1 MNKALHVLVYLFL
14 ILSAAALWFEI
25 ELNKKRT
32 LLTDRNEMQ
41 EDYIV
46 KIASTVEKVEP
57 NKDATAEVK
66 KDISP
71 IEAKI
76 VDIPETENVL
86 EDYNAYLE
94 QANLETFSWDNQP
107 TRSQLRNVYVLDH
120 EGNVVMD
127 GVKPLKKGP
136 GTEQELLEQLLDGA
150 SKMQSKLNTTR
161 AEREALRSE
170 REKTTVVLPQRTEP
184 EDPYYEDVPED
195 AYGEAERY
203 EDDQVEEL
211 NKIKPLA
218 RQDKVTIVEKN
229 EKIAKLE
236 EIKADLENQIVKIK
250 AQIDELNAEITSL
263 KDEVVTAQDE
273 TAAAKEELDKSQKL
287 VEQLKKLIQEMI
299 QERQRTNGDP
309 NNINSIPTG
318 DKGTIVEAD
327 NENMF
332 VIVEFDAKT
341 MKELKGDNLDH
352 PIPNLELGV
361 KRPGF
366 HGEAGEFIGRIR
378 LRQEVREKN
387 YVICDILGAWKQ
399 GDIQP
404 GDIIFAD

>member
-32 LLTDRNEMQ
+32 LLTDRNRLQ
-41 EDYIV
+41 EEYVI

-57 NKDATAEVK
+57 NKDATAETK
-66 KDISP
+66 KDVSP

-86 EDYNAYLE
+86 EDYNFYLE
-94 QANLETFSWDNQP
+94 QSNLETFSWDNP
-107 TRSQLRNVYVLDH
+107 ETKKQLRNVYVLDF
-120 EGNVVMD
+120 EGNIVMD
-127 GVKPLKKGP
+127 GNVPETKGP
-136 GTEQELLEQLLDGA
+136 GTERELLEMLLDGA

-161 AEREALRSE
+161 AELVKLHKIIDE
-170 REKTTVVLPQRTEP
+170 
-184 EDPYYEDVPED
+184 
-195 AYGEAERY
+195 
-203 EDDQVEEL
+203 QVEEL

-218 RQDKVTIVEKN
+218 RADKVTIVEKN

>member
-32 LLTDRNEMQ
+32 LLTDRNRLQ
-41 EDYIV
+41 EEYVI

-57 NKDATAEVK
+57 NKDATTETK
-66 KDISP
+66 KDVSP

-86 EDYNAYLE
+86 EDYNFYLE
-94 QANLETFSWDNQP
+94 QSNLETYSWDNP
-107 TRSQLRNVYVLDH
+107 ETKKQLRNVYVLDF
-120 EGNVVMD
+120 EGNIVMD
-127 GVKPLKKGP
+127 GNVPETKGP
-136 GTEQELLEQLLDGA
+136 GTERELLELLLDGA

-161 AEREALRSE
+161 AELVKLHKIIDE
-170 REKTTVVLPQRTEP
+170 
-184 EDPYYEDVPED
+184 
-195 AYGEAERY
+195 
-203 EDDQVEEL
+203 QVEEL

-218 RQDKVTIVEKN
+218 RADKVTIVEKN

-387 YVICDILGAWKQ
+387 YIICDILGAWKQ

>member
-32 LLTDRNEMQ
+32 LLTDRNRLQ
-41 EDYIV
+41 EEYVI

-57 NKDATAEVK
+57 NKDATTETK
-66 KDISP
+66 KDVSP

-94 QANLETFSWDNQP
+94 QANLETFSWDNQS

-120 EGNVVMD
+120 EGNIVMD

-136 GTEQELLEQLLDGA
+136 GTEQELLELLLDGA
-150 SKMQSKLNTTR
+150 SKMRTKLDTTR
-161 AEREALRSE
+161 AELVKLHKIIDE
-170 REKTTVVLPQRTEP
+170 
-184 EDPYYEDVPED
+184 
-195 AYGEAERY
+195 
-203 EDDQVEEL
+203 QVEEL

-287 VEQLKKLIQEMI
+287 VEQLKKLIQQMI
-299 QERQRTNGDP
+299 NERQRNTGDP
-309 NNINSIPTG
+309 NSITSLPAG
-318 DKGTIVEAD
+318 DKGKVVEAD

-332 VIVEFDAKT
+332 AIVEFDAKT

-352 PIPNLELGV
+352 PIPNIELGV

-387 YVICDILGAWKQ
+387 YIICDILGPWKQ
-399 GDIQP
+399 DDIKP
-404 GDIIFAD
+404 DDVIFAD

>member
-32 LLTDRNEMQ
+32 LLTDRNRLQ
-41 EDYIV
+41 EEYVI

-57 NKDATAEVK
+57 NKDATTETK
-66 KDISP
+66 KDVSP

-86 EDYNAYLE
+86 EDYNFYLE
-94 QANLETFSWDNQP
+94 QSNLETFSWDNP
-107 TRSQLRNVYVLDH
+107 ETKKQLRNVYVLDF
-120 EGNVVMD
+120 EGNIVMD
-127 GVKPLKKGP
+127 GNVPETKGP
-136 GTEQELLEQLLDGA
+136 GTERELLEMLLDGA

-161 AEREALRSE
+161 AELVKLHKILDE
-170 REKTTVVLPQRTEP
+170 
-184 EDPYYEDVPED
+184 
-195 AYGEAERY
+195 
-203 EDDQVEEL
+203 QVEEL
-211 NKIKPLA
+211 NKLKPLA
-218 RQDKVTIVEKN
+218 RADKVTIVEKN

>member
-32 LLTDRNEMQ
+32 LLTDRNRLQ
-41 EDYIV
+41 EEYVI

-57 NKDATAEVK
+57 NKDATTETK

-86 EDYNAYLE
+86 EDYNFYLE
-94 QANLETFSWDNQP
+94 QSNLETFSWDNQE
-107 TRSQLRNVYVLDH
+107 TKKQLRNVYVLDF
-120 EGNVVMD
+120 EGNIVMD
-127 GVKPLKKGP
+127 GNVPETKGP
-136 GTEQELLEQLLDGA
+136 GTERELLELLLDGA

-161 AEREALRSE
+161 AELVKLHKIIDE
-170 REKTTVVLPQRTEP
+170 
-184 EDPYYEDVPED
+184 
-195 AYGEAERY
+195 
-203 EDDQVEEL
+203 QVEEL

-218 RQDKVTIVEKN
+218 RADKVTIVEKN

>member
-1 MNKALHVLVYLFL
+1 MNKALHVLVYLFV

-25 ELNKKRT
+25 ELNKKRS
-32 LLTDRNEMQ
+32 LLTDRNRLQ
-41 EDYIV
+41 EEYVI
-46 KIASTVEKVEP
+46 KIASTVEKAEP
-57 NKDATAEVK
+57 NKDATTETK
-66 KDISP
+66 KDVSP

-86 EDYNAYLE
+86 EDYNFYLE
-94 QANLETFSWDNQP
+94 QSNLETYSWDNP
-107 TRSQLRNVYVLDH
+107 ETKKQLRNVYVLDF
-120 EGNVVMD
+120 EGNIVMD
-127 GVKPLKKGP
+127 GNVPETKGP
-136 GTEQELLEQLLDGA
+136 GTERELLEQLLDGS
-150 SKMQSKLNTTR
+150 SKMRAKLDTTR
-161 AEREALRSE
+161 AELVKLHKILDE
-170 REKTTVVLPQRTEP
+170 
-184 EDPYYEDVPED
+184 
-195 AYGEAERY
+195 
-203 EDDQVEEL
+203 QVEEL
-211 NKIKPLA
+211 NKIKPIA

-236 EIKADLENQIVKIK
+236 ETKADLENQIVKIK
-250 AQIDELNAEITSL
+250 TQIDELNAEITSL

-273 TAAAKEELDKSQKL
+273 TAAAKEELQKSQKL
-287 VEQLKKLIQEMI
+287 VEQLKKLIQEI
-299 QERQRTNGDP
+299 LAKSTPGGGDR
-309 NNINSIPTG
+309 NITSIPSG
-318 DKGTIVEAD
+318 DKGNVVEAD

-332 VIVEFDAKT
+332 AIVEFDPKT

-387 YVICDILGAWKQ
+387 YIICDILGAWKQ

>member
-32 LLTDRNEMQ
+32 LLTDRNRLQ
-41 EDYIV
+41 EEYVI
-46 KIASTVEKVEP
+46 KIASTVEKIEP
-57 NKDATAEVK
+57 NKDATTETK
-66 KDISP
+66 KDVSP

-86 EDYNAYLE
+86 EDYNFYLE
-94 QANLETFSWDNQP
+94 QSNLETFSWDNQE
-107 TRSQLRNVYVLDH
+107 TKKQLRNVYVLDF
-120 EGNVVMD
+120 EGNIVMD
-127 GVKPLKKGP
+127 GNVPETKGP
-136 GTEQELLEQLLDGA
+136 GTERELLELLLDGA

-161 AEREALRSE
+161 AELVKLHKILDE
-170 REKTTVVLPQRTEP
+170 
-184 EDPYYEDVPED
+184 
-195 AYGEAERY
+195 
-203 EDDQVEEL
+203 QVEEL

-218 RQDKVTIVEKN
+218 RADKVTIVEKN

-273 TAAAKEELDKSQKL
+273 TAAAKEELQKSQKL

-299 QERQRTNGDP
+299 AERNRNTGGADKL
-309 NNINSIPTG
+309 NSIPTG

-404 GDIIFAD
+404 GDVIFAD

>member
-32 LLTDRNEMQ
+32 LLTDRNRLQ
-41 EDYIV
+41 EEYVI

-57 NKDATAEVK
+57 NKDATAETK
-66 KDISP
+66 KDVSP

-86 EDYNAYLE
+86 EDYNFYLE
-94 QANLETFSWDNQP
+94 QSNLETFSWDNP
-107 TRSQLRNVYVLDH
+107 ETKKQLRNVYVLDF
-120 EGNVVMD
+120 EGNIVMD
-127 GVKPLKKGP
+127 GNVPETKGP
-136 GTEQELLEQLLDGA
+136 GTERELLELLLDGA

-161 AEREALRSE
+161 AELVKLHKIIDE
-170 REKTTVVLPQRTEP
+170 
-184 EDPYYEDVPED
+184 
-195 AYGEAERY
+195 
-203 EDDQVEEL
+203 QVEEL

-218 RQDKVTIVEKN
+218 RADKVTIVEKN

-273 TAAAKEELDKSQKL
+273 TAAAKEELQKSQKL

-299 QERQRTNGDP
+299 AERNRNTGGADKL
-309 NNINSIPTG
+309 NSIPTG

>member
-1 MNKALHVLVYLFL
+1 MNKALHVLVYLFV

-25 ELNKKRT
+25 ELNKKRS
-32 LLTDRNEMQ
+32 LLTDRNRLQ
-41 EDYIV
+41 EEYVI
-46 KIASTVEKVEP
+46 KIARTVEKVEP
-57 NKDATAEVK
+57 NKDATTETK
-66 KDISP
+66 KDVSP

-86 EDYNAYLE
+86 EDYNFYLE
-94 QANLETFSWDNQP
+94 QSNLETYSWDNP
-107 TRSQLRNVYVLDH
+107 ETKKQLRNVYVLDF
-120 EGNVVMD
+120 EGNIVMD
-127 GVKPLKKGP
+127 GNVPETTGP
-136 GTEQELLEQLLDGA
+136 GTERELLEQLLDGS
-150 SKMQSKLNTTR
+150 SKMRAKLDTTR
-161 AEREALRSE
+161 AELVKLHKILDE
-170 REKTTVVLPQRTEP
+170 
-184 EDPYYEDVPED
+184 
-195 AYGEAERY
+195 
-203 EDDQVEEL
+203 QVEEL
-211 NKIKPLA
+211 NKIKPMA

-236 EIKADLENQIVKIK
+236 ETKADLENQIVKIK
-250 AQIDELNAEITSL
+250 TQIDELNAEITSL

-273 TAAAKEELDKSQKL
+273 TAAAKEELQKSQKL
-287 VEQLKKLIQEMI
+287 VEQLKKLIQEI
-299 QERQRTNGDP
+299 LAKNTPGGGDR
-309 NNINSIPTG
+309 NITSIPSG
-318 DKGTIVEAD
+318 DKGNVVEAD

-332 VIVEFDAKT
+332 AIVEFDPKT

-387 YVICDILGAWKQ
+387 YIICDILGAWKQ

>member
-32 LLTDRNEMQ
+32 LLTDRNRLQ
-41 EDYIV
+41 EEYVI

-57 NKDATAEVK
+57 NKDATTETK

-86 EDYNAYLE
+86 EDYNFYLE
-94 QANLETFSWDNQP
+94 QSNLETYSWDNP
-107 TRSQLRNVYVLDH
+107 ETKKQLRNVYVLDF
-120 EGNVVMD
+120 EGNIVMD
-127 GVKPLKKGP
+127 GNVPETKGP
-136 GTEQELLEQLLDGA
+136 GTERELLELLLDGA

-161 AEREALRSE
+161 AELVKLHKIIDE
-170 REKTTVVLPQRTEP
+170 
-184 EDPYYEDVPED
+184 
-195 AYGEAERY
+195 
-203 EDDQVEEL
+203 QVEEL

-263 KDEVVTAQDE
+263 KDEDVTAQDE
-273 TAAAKEELDKSQKL
+273 TAAAKEELQKSQKL

-299 QERQRTNGDP
+299 NERKRNNGDP
-309 NNINSIPTG
+309 NNITSLPAG
-318 DKGTIVEAD
+318 DKGKVIEAD

-332 VIVEFDAKT
+332 AVVEFDAKT

-352 PIPNLELGV
+352 PIPNIELGV

-366 HGEAGEFIGRIR
+366 HGEAGEFVGRLR

-387 YVICDILGAWKQ
+387 YIICDILGPWKQ
-399 GDIQP
+399 DDIKP
-404 GDIIFAD
+404 DDIIFAD

>member
-32 LLTDRNEMQ
+32 LLTDRNRLQ
-41 EDYIV
+41 EEYVI

-57 NKDATAEVK
+57 NKDVTAETK

-71 IEAKI
+71 IEAKV

-94 QANLETFSWDNQP
+94 QANLETFSWDNQE
-107 TRSQLRNVYVLDH
+107 TKKQLRNVYVLDF
-120 EGNVVMD
+120 EGNIVMD
-127 GVKPLKKGP
+127 GNVPETKGP
-136 GTEQELLEQLLDGA
+136 GTERELLEQLLDGA
-150 SKMQSKLNTTR
+150 SKMRTKLDTTR
-161 AEREALRSE
+161 AELVKLHKIVDE
-170 REKTTVVLPQRTEP
+170 
-184 EDPYYEDVPED
+184 
-195 AYGEAERY
+195 
-203 EDDQVEEL
+203 QVEEL
-211 NKIKPLA
+211 NKLKPIA
-218 RQDKVTIVEKN
+218 RQDKLTIVEKN
-229 EKIAKLE
+229 EKITKLE
-236 EIKADLENQIVKIK
+236 EVKADLENQIVKIK

-273 TAAAKEELDKSQKL
+273 TAAAKDELEKSQKL
-287 VEQLKKLIQEMI
+287 VDQLKKLIQQMI
-299 QERQRTNGDP
+299 NERQRNTGDP
-309 NNINSIPTG
+309 NSITSLPAG
-318 DKGTIVEAD
+318 DKGKIVEAD

-332 VIVEFDAKT
+332 AIVEFDAKT

-352 PIPNLELGV
+352 PIPNIELGV

-387 YVICDILGAWKQ
+387 YIICDILGQWKQ
-399 GDIQP
+399 DDIKP
-404 GDIIFAD
+404 DDVIFAD

>member
-32 LLTDRNEMQ
+32 LLTDRNRLQ
-41 EDYIV
+41 EEYVI

-57 NKDATAEVK
+57 NKDATTETK
-66 KDISP
+66 KDVSP

-86 EDYNAYLE
+86 EDYNFYLE
-94 QANLETFSWDNQP
+94 QSNLETFSWDNQE
-107 TRSQLRNVYVLDH
+107 TKKQLRNVYVLDF
-120 EGNVVMD
+120 EGNIVMD
-127 GVKPLKKGP
+127 GNVPETKGP
-136 GTEQELLEQLLDGA
+136 GTERELLEILLDGA

-161 AEREALRSE
+161 AELV
-170 REKTTVVLPQRTEP
+170 KLHKII
-184 EDPYYEDVPED
+184 
-195 AYGEAERY
+195 
-203 EDDQVEEL
+203 DDQVEEL

-273 TAAAKEELDKSQKL
+273 TAAAKEELEKSQKL
-287 VEQLKKLIQEMI
+287 VEQLKKLIQEMMD
-299 QERQRTNGDP
+299 ERRRITGGTDKLTSLP
-309 NNINSIPTG
+309 AG
-318 DKGTIVEAD
+318 DKGKIVEAD

-332 VIVEFDAKT
+332 VIIEFDAKT

-352 PIPNLELGV
+352 PIPNIELGV

-399 GDIQP
+399 DDIQP

>member
-1 MNKALHVLVYLFL
+1 MNKALHVLVYLFV

-25 ELNKKRT
+25 ELNKKRS
-32 LLTDRNEMQ
+32 LLTDRNRLQ
-41 EDYIV
+41 EEYVI
-46 KIASTVEKVEP
+46 KIASTVEEAEP
-57 NKDATAEVK
+57 NKDATTETK
-66 KDISP
+66 KDVSP

-86 EDYNAYLE
+86 EDYNFYLE
-94 QANLETFSWDNQP
+94 QSNLETYSWDNP
-107 TRSQLRNVYVLDH
+107 ETKKQLRNVYVLDF
-120 EGNVVMD
+120 EGNIVMD
-127 GVKPLKKGP
+127 GNVPETKGP
-136 GTEQELLEQLLDGA
+136 GTERELLEQLLDGS
-150 SKMQSKLNTTR
+150 SKMRAKLDTTR
-161 AEREALRSE
+161 AELVKLHKILDE
-170 REKTTVVLPQRTEP
+170 
-184 EDPYYEDVPED
+184 
-195 AYGEAERY
+195 
-203 EDDQVEEL
+203 QVEEL
-211 NKIKPLA
+211 NKIKPMA

-236 EIKADLENQIVKIK
+236 ETKADLENQIVKIK
-250 AQIDELNAEITSL
+250 TQIDELNAEITSL

-273 TAAAKEELDKSQKL
+273 TAAAKEELQKSQKL
-287 VEQLKKLIQEMI
+287 VEQLKKLIQEI
-299 QERQRTNGDP
+299 LAKNTPGGGDR
-309 NNINSIPTG
+309 NITSIPSG
-318 DKGTIVEAD
+318 DKGNVVEAD

-332 VIVEFDAKT
+332 AIVEFDPKT

-387 YVICDILGAWKQ
+387 YIICDILGAWKQ

>member
-32 LLTDRNEMQ
+32 LLTDRNRLQ
-41 EDYIV
+41 EEYVI

-57 NKDATAEVK
+57 NKDATTETK
-66 KDISP
+66 KDVSP

-86 EDYNAYLE
+86 EDYNFYLE
-94 QANLETFSWDNQP
+94 QSNLETFSWDNP
-107 TRSQLRNVYVLDH
+107 ETKKQLRNVYVLDF
-120 EGNVVMD
+120 EGNIVMD
-127 GVKPLKKGP
+127 GNVPETKGP
-136 GTEQELLEQLLDGA
+136 GTERELLELLLDGA

-161 AEREALRSE
+161 AELVKLHKIIDE
-170 REKTTVVLPQRTEP
+170 
-184 EDPYYEDVPED
+184 
-195 AYGEAERY
+195 
-203 EDDQVEEL
+203 QVEEL

-273 TAAAKEELDKSQKL
+273 TAAAKEELQKSQKL

-299 QERQRTNGDP
+299 NERNRTNGDP
-309 NNINSIPTG
+309 NNITSLPAG
-318 DKGTIVEAD
+318 DKGKVIEAD

-332 VIVEFDAKT
+332 AVVEFDAKT

-352 PIPNLELGV
+352 PIPNIELGV

-366 HGEAGEFIGRIR
+366 HGEAGEFVGRLR

-387 YVICDILGAWKQ
+387 YIICDILGPWKQ
-399 GDIQP
+399 DDIKP
-404 GDIIFAD
+404 DDIIFAD

>member
-32 LLTDRNEMQ
+32 LLTDRNRLQ
-41 EDYIV
+41 EEYVI

-57 NKDATAEVK
+57 NKDATTETK
-66 KDISP
+66 KDVSP

-86 EDYNAYLE
+86 EDYNFYLE
-94 QANLETFSWDNQP
+94 QSNLETFSWDNQE
-107 TRSQLRNVYVLDH
+107 TKKQLRNVYVLDF
-120 EGNVVMD
+120 EGNIVMD
-127 GVKPLKKGP
+127 GNVPETKGP
-136 GTEQELLEQLLDGA
+136 GTERELLEMLLDGA

-161 AEREALRSE
+161 AELVKLHKILDE
-170 REKTTVVLPQRTEP
+170 
-184 EDPYYEDVPED
+184 
-195 AYGEAERY
+195 
-203 EDDQVEEL
+203 QVEEL
-211 NKIKPLA
+211 NKLKPLA
-218 RQDKVTIVEKN
+218 RADKVTIVEKN

-273 TAAAKEELDKSQKL
+273 TAAAKEELQKSQKL

-299 QERQRTNGDP
+299 AERNRNTGGADKL
-309 NNINSIPTG
+309 NSIPTG

-399 GDIQP
+399 GDIQA

>member
-1 MNKALHVLVYLFL
+1 MNKALHVLVYLFV

-25 ELNKKRT
+25 ELNKKRS
-32 LLTDRNEMQ
+32 LLTDRNRLQ
-41 EDYIV
+41 EEYVI

-57 NKDATAEVK
+57 NKDATTETK
-66 KDISP
+66 KDVSP

-86 EDYNAYLE
+86 EDYNFYLE
-94 QANLETFSWDNQP
+94 QSNLETYSWDNP
-107 TRSQLRNVYVLDH
+107 ETKKQLRNVYVLDF
-120 EGNVVMD
+120 EGNIVMD
-127 GVKPLKKGP
+127 GNVPETKGP
-136 GTEQELLEQLLDGA
+136 GTERELLELLLDGA
-150 SKMQSKLNTTR
+150 SKMRTKLDTTR
-161 AEREALRSE
+161 AELVKLHKILDE
-170 REKTTVVLPQRTEP
+170 
-184 EDPYYEDVPED
+184 
-195 AYGEAERY
+195 
-203 EDDQVEEL
+203 QVEEL
-211 NKIKPLA
+211 NKIKPMA

-250 AQIDELNAEITSL
+250 TQIDELNAEITSL

-273 TAAAKEELDKSQKL
+273 TAAAKEELQKSQKL
-287 VEQLKKLIQEMI
+287 VEQLKKLIQEI
-299 QERQRTNGDP
+299 LARNTPSGGDR
-309 NNINSIPTG
+309 NITSIPSG
-318 DKGTIVEAD
+318 DKGKIVEAD

-332 VIVEFDAKT
+332 AIVEFDPKT

-352 PIPNLELGV
+352 PIPNIELGV

-366 HGEAGEFIGRIR
+366 HGEAGEFVGRLR

-387 YVICDILGAWKQ
+387 YIICDILGAWKQ

>member
-1 MNKALHVLVYLFL
+1 MNKALHVLVYLFV

-32 LLTDRNEMQ
+32 LLTDRNRLQ
-41 EDYIV
+41 EEYII

-57 NKDATAEVK
+57 NKDVTAETK
-66 KDISP
+66 KDVSP

-86 EDYNAYLE
+86 EEYNAYLE
-94 QANLETFSWDNQP
+94 QANLETYSWDNQE
-107 TRSQLRNVYVLDH
+107 TKKQLRNVYVLDF
-120 EGNVVMD
+120 EGNIVMD
-127 GVKPLKKGP
+127 GNVPETKGP
-136 GTEQELLEQLLDGA
+136 GTERELLDILLDGA
-150 SKMQSKLNTTR
+150 SKMRTKLDTTR
-161 AEREALRSE
+161 AELVKLHKIIDE
-170 REKTTVVLPQRTEP
+170 
-184 EDPYYEDVPED
+184 
-195 AYGEAERY
+195 
-203 EDDQVEEL
+203 QVTEL

-309 NNINSIPTG
+309 NNINSIPAG
-318 DKGTIVEAD
+318 EKGKVIEAD
-327 NENMF
+327 NKNMF
-332 VIVEFDAKT
+332 ALVEFDAKT

-387 YVICDILGAWKQ
+387 YIICDILGAWKQ

>member
-57 NKDATAEVK
+57 NKDMTAETK

-94 QANLETFSWDNQP
+94 QANLETFSWDNQT

-120 EGNVVMD
+120 EGKVVMD
-127 GVKPLKKGP
+127 GVKPLMKGP
-136 GTEQELLEQLLDGA
+136 GTEHELLEQLLDGA
-150 SKMQSKLNTTR
+150 SKMRTKLDTTR
-161 AEREALRSE
+161 AELVKLHKIIDE
-170 REKTTVVLPQRTEP
+170 
-184 EDPYYEDVPED
+184 
-195 AYGEAERY
+195 
-203 EDDQVEEL
+203 QVEEL
-211 NKIKPLA
+211 NKLKPVA
-218 RQDKVTIVEKN
+218 RQDKLTIVEKN
-229 EKIAKLE
+229 EKITKLE

-273 TAAAKEELDKSQKL
+273 TAAAKDELEKSQKL
-287 VEQLKKLIQEMI
+287 VEQLKKLIQQMI
-299 QERQRTNGDP
+299 ADRQRTNGDP
-309 NNINSIPTG
+309 NNITSLPAG
-318 DKGTIVEAD
+318 EKGKIVEAD

-332 VIVEFDAKT
+332 AIVEFDAKS

-352 PIPNLELGV
+352 PIPNIELGV

-387 YVICDILGAWKQ
+387 YIICDILGQWKQ
-399 GDIQP
+399 DDIKP
-404 GDIIFAD
+404 DDVIFAD

>member
-1 MNKALHVLVYLFL
+1 MNKALHVLVYLFV

-25 ELNKKRT
+25 ELNKKRS
-32 LLTDRNEMQ
+32 LLTDRNRLQ
-41 EDYIV
+41 EEYVI
-46 KIASTVEKVEP
+46 KIASTVEKAEP
-57 NKDATAEVK
+57 NKDATTETK
-66 KDISP
+66 KDVSP

-86 EDYNAYLE
+86 EDYNFYLE
-94 QANLETFSWDNQP
+94 QSNLETYSWDNP
-107 TRSQLRNVYVLDH
+107 ETKKQLRNVYVLDF
-120 EGNVVMD
+120 EGNIVMD
-127 GVKPLKKGP
+127 GNVPETKGP
-136 GTEQELLEQLLDGA
+136 GTERELLEQLLEGS
-150 SKMQSKLNTTR
+150 SKMRAKLDTTR
-161 AEREALRSE
+161 AELVKLHKILDE
-170 REKTTVVLPQRTEP
+170 
-184 EDPYYEDVPED
+184 
-195 AYGEAERY
+195 
-203 EDDQVEEL
+203 QVEEL
-211 NKIKPLA
+211 NKIKPMA

-236 EIKADLENQIVKIK
+236 ETKADLENQIVKIK
-250 AQIDELNAEITSL
+250 TQIDELNAEITSL

-273 TAAAKEELDKSQKL
+273 TAAAKEELQKSQKL
-287 VEQLKKLIQEMI
+287 VEQLKKLIQEI
-299 QERQRTNGDP
+299 LAKNTPGGGDR
-309 NNINSIPTG
+309 NITSIPSG
-318 DKGTIVEAD
+318 DKGNVVEAD

-332 VIVEFDAKT
+332 AIVEFDPKT

-387 YVICDILGAWKQ
+387 YIICDILGAWKQ

>member
-1 MNKALHVLVYLFL
+1 MNKALHVLVYLFV

-25 ELNKKRT
+25 ELNKKRS
-32 LLTDRNEMQ
+32 LLTDRNRLQ
-41 EDYIV
+41 EEYVI
-46 KIASTVEKVEP
+46 KIASTVEKAEP
-57 NKDATAEVK
+57 NKDATTETK
-66 KDISP
+66 KDVSP

-86 EDYNAYLE
+86 EDYNFYLE
-94 QANLETFSWDNQP
+94 QSNLETYSWDNP
-107 TRSQLRNVYVLDH
+107 ETKKQLRNVYVLDY
-120 EGNVVMD
+120 EGNIVMD
-127 GVKPLKKGP
+127 GNVPETKGP
-136 GTEQELLEQLLDGA
+136 GTERELLEQLLDGS
-150 SKMQSKLNTTR
+150 SKMRAKLDTTR
-161 AEREALRSE
+161 AELVKLHKILDE
-170 REKTTVVLPQRTEP
+170 
-184 EDPYYEDVPED
+184 
-195 AYGEAERY
+195 
-203 EDDQVEEL
+203 QVEEL
-211 NKIKPLA
+211 NKIKPMA

-236 EIKADLENQIVKIK
+236 ETKADLENQIVKIK
-250 AQIDELNAEITSL
+250 TQIDELNAEITSL

-273 TAAAKEELDKSQKL
+273 TAAAKEELQKSQKL
-287 VEQLKKLIQEMI
+287 VEQLKKLIQEI
-299 QERQRTNGDP
+299 LAKNTPGGGDR
-309 NNINSIPTG
+309 NITSIPSG
-318 DKGTIVEAD
+318 DKGNVVEAD

-332 VIVEFDAKT
+332 AIVEFDPKT

-387 YVICDILGAWKQ
+387 YIICDILGAWKQ

>member
-32 LLTDRNEMQ
+32 LLTDRNRLQ
-41 EDYIV
+41 EEYVI

-57 NKDATAEVK
+57 NKDATTETK

-86 EDYNAYLE
+86 EDYNVYLE
-94 QANLETFSWDNQP
+94 QSNLETFSWDNP
-107 TRSQLRNVYVLDH
+107 ETKKQLRNVYVLDF
-120 EGNVVMD
+120 EGNIVMD
-127 GVKPLKKGP
+127 GNIPETKGP
-136 GTEQELLEQLLDGA
+136 GTERELLELLLDGA

-161 AEREALRSE
+161 AELVKLHKILDE
-170 REKTTVVLPQRTEP
+170 
-184 EDPYYEDVPED
+184 
-195 AYGEAERY
+195 
-203 EDDQVEEL
+203 QVEEL

-218 RQDKVTIVEKN
+218 RADKVTIVEKN

-273 TAAAKEELDKSQKL
+273 TAAAKEELQKSQKL

-299 QERQRTNGDP
+299 AERNRNTGGADKL
-309 NNINSIPTG
+309 NSIPTG
-318 DKGTIVEAD
+318 DKGTIIEAD
-327 NENMF
+327 NANMF

-352 PIPNLELGV
+352 PIPNIELGV

-387 YVICDILGAWKQ
+387 YIICDILGPWKQ
-399 GDIQP
+399 DDIKP
-404 GDIIFAD
+404 DDVIFAD

>member
-32 LLTDRNEMQ
+32 LLTDRNRLQ
-41 EDYIV
+41 EEYVI

-57 NKDATAEVK
+57 NKDVTAETK

-94 QANLETFSWDNQP
+94 QANLETFSWDNQE
-107 TRSQLRNVYVLDH
+107 TKKQLRNVYVLDF
-120 EGNVVMD
+120 EGNIVMD
-127 GVKPLKKGP
+127 GNVPETKGP
-136 GTEQELLEQLLDGA
+136 GTERELLEQLLDGA
-150 SKMQSKLNTTR
+150 SKMRSKLDTTR
-161 AEREALRSE
+161 AELVKLHKIVDE
-170 REKTTVVLPQRTEP
+170 
-184 EDPYYEDVPED
+184 
-195 AYGEAERY
+195 
-203 EDDQVEEL
+203 QVEEL
-211 NKIKPLA
+211 NKLKPVA
-218 RQDKVTIVEKN
+218 RQDKLTIVEKN
-229 EKIAKLE
+229 EKITKLE
-236 EIKADLENQIVKIK
+236 EVKADLENQIVKIK

-273 TAAAKEELDKSQKL
+273 TAAAKDELEKSQKL
-287 VEQLKKLIQEMI
+287 VEQLKKLIQQMI
-299 QERQRTNGDP
+299 NERQRNTGDP
-309 NNINSIPTG
+309 NSITSLPAG
-318 DKGTIVEAD
+318 DKGKVVEAD

-332 VIVEFDAKT
+332 AIVEFDAKT

-352 PIPNLELGV
+352 PIPNIELGV

-387 YVICDILGAWKQ
+387 YIICDILGQWKQ
-399 GDIQP
+399 DEIKP
-404 GDIIFAD
+404 DDVIFAD

>member
-32 LLTDRNEMQ
+32 LLTDRNRLQ
-41 EDYIV
+41 EEYVI

-57 NKDATAEVK
+57 NKDVTAETK

-94 QANLETFSWDNQP
+94 QANLETFSWDNQE
-107 TRSQLRNVYVLDH
+107 TKKQLRNVYVLDF
-120 EGNVVMD
+120 EGNIVMD
-127 GVKPLKKGP
+127 GNVPETKGP
-136 GTEQELLEQLLDGA
+136 GTERELLEMLLDGA

-161 AEREALRSE
+161 AELVKLHKIIDE
-170 REKTTVVLPQRTEP
+170 
-184 EDPYYEDVPED
+184 
-195 AYGEAERY
+195 
-203 EDDQVEEL
+203 QVEEL

-218 RQDKVTIVEKN
+218 RADKVTIVEKN

>member
-57 NKDATAEVK
+57 NKDMTAETK

-120 EGNVVMD
+120 EGKIVMD
-127 GVKPLKKGP
+127 GVKPLMKGA
-136 GTEQELLEQLLDGA
+136 GTEYELLEQLLDGA
-150 SKMQSKLNTTR
+150 SKMRTKLDTTR
-161 AEREALRSE
+161 AELVKLHKIIDE
-170 REKTTVVLPQRTEP
+170 
-184 EDPYYEDVPED
+184 
-195 AYGEAERY
+195 
-203 EDDQVEEL
+203 QVEEL
-211 NKIKPLA
+211 NKLKPVA

-229 EKIAKLE
+229 EKISKLE
-236 EIKADLENQIVKIK
+236 EVKADLENQIVKIK

-287 VEQLKKLIQEMI
+287 VEQLKKLIQEI
-299 QERQRTNGDP
+299 LAKSTPGGGDR
-309 NNINSIPTG
+309 NITSIPSG
-318 DKGTIVEAD
+318 EKGKIVEAD

-332 VIVEFDAKT
+332 AIVEFDAKT

-387 YVICDILGAWKQ
+387 YIICDILGPWKQ
-399 GDIQP
+399 DDLQP
-404 GDIIFAD
+404 GDVIFAD

>member
-14 ILSAAALWFEI
+14 ILSAASLWFEI

-94 QANLETFSWDNQP
+94 QANLETFSWDNQT

-120 EGNVVMD
+120 EGNIVMD

-136 GTEQELLEQLLDGA
+136 GTEQELLEMLLDGA
-150 SKMQSKLNTTR
+150 SKMRTKLDTTR
-161 AEREALRSE
+161 AELVKLHKIIDE
-170 REKTTVVLPQRTEP
+170 
-184 EDPYYEDVPED
+184 
-195 AYGEAERY
+195 
-203 EDDQVEEL
+203 QVEEL

-250 AQIDELNAEITSL
+250 AQI
-263 KDEVVTAQDE
+263 VTAQDE
-273 TAAAKEELDKSQKL
+273 TAAAKDELEKSQKL
-287 VEQLKKLIQEMI
+287 VEQLKKLIQEI
-299 QERQRTNGDP
+299 LAKSTPDGGDR
-309 NNINSIPTG
+309 NITSIPAG
-318 DKGTIVEAD
+318 EKGKVVEAD

-332 VIVEFDAKT
+332 AIVEFDAKT

-352 PIPNLELGV
+352 PIPNIELGV

-387 YVICDILGAWKQ
+387 YIICDILGPWKQ
-399 GDIQP
+399 DDIKP
-404 GDIIFAD
+404 DDVIFAD

>member
-32 LLTDRNEMQ
+32 LLTDRNRLQ
-41 EDYIV
+41 EEYVI

-57 NKDATAEVK
+57 NKDATTETK
-66 KDISP
+66 KDVSP

-86 EDYNAYLE
+86 EDYNFYLE
-94 QANLETFSWDNQP
+94 QSNLETFSWDNP
-107 TRSQLRNVYVLDH
+107 ETKKQLRNVYVLDF
-120 EGNVVMD
+120 EGNIVMD
-127 GVKPLKKGP
+127 GNVPETKGP
-136 GTEQELLEQLLDGA
+136 GTERELLEILLDGA

-161 AEREALRSE
+161 AELVKLHKILDE
-170 REKTTVVLPQRTEP
+170 
-184 EDPYYEDVPED
+184 
-195 AYGEAERY
+195 
-203 EDDQVEEL
+203 QVEEL
-211 NKIKPLA
+211 NKLKPLA
-218 RQDKVTIVEKN
+218 RADKVTIVEKN

-273 TAAAKEELDKSQKL
+273 TAAAKEELQKSQKL

-299 QERQRTNGDP
+299 AERNRNTGGADKL
-309 NNINSIPTG
+309 NSIPTG

>member
-32 LLTDRNEMQ
+32 LLTDRNRLQ
-41 EDYIV
+41 EEYVI

-57 NKDATAEVK
+57 NKDATTETK
-66 KDISP
+66 KDVSP

-86 EDYNAYLE
+86 EDYNFYLE
-94 QANLETFSWDNQP
+94 QSNLETFSWDNQE
-107 TRSQLRNVYVLDH
+107 TKKQLRNVYVLDF
-120 EGNVVMD
+120 EGNIVMD
-127 GVKPLKKGP
+127 GNVPETKGP
-136 GTEQELLEQLLDGA
+136 GTERELLEMLLDGA

-161 AEREALRSE
+161 AELVKLHKILDE
-170 REKTTVVLPQRTEP
+170 
-184 EDPYYEDVPED
+184 
-195 AYGEAERY
+195 
-203 EDDQVEEL
+203 QVEEL
-211 NKIKPLA
+211 NKLKPLA
-218 RQDKVTIVEKN
+218 RADKVTIVEKN

>member
-32 LLTDRNEMQ
+32 LLTDRNRLQ
-41 EDYIV
+41 EEYVI

-57 NKDATAEVK
+57 NKDATTETK
-66 KDISP
+66 KDVSP

-86 EDYNAYLE
+86 EDYNFYLE
-94 QANLETFSWDNQP
+94 QSNLETFSWDNQE
-107 TRSQLRNVYVLDH
+107 TKKQLRNVYVLDF
-120 EGNVVMD
+120 EGNIVMD
-127 GVKPLKKGP
+127 GNVPETKGP
-136 GTEQELLEQLLDGA
+136 GTERELLELLLDGA

-161 AEREALRSE
+161 AELVKLHKILDE
-170 REKTTVVLPQRTEP
+170 
-184 EDPYYEDVPED
+184 
-195 AYGEAERY
+195 
-203 EDDQVEEL
+203 QVEEL

-218 RQDKVTIVEKN
+218 RADKVTIVEKN

-273 TAAAKEELDKSQKL
+273 TAAAKEELQKSQKL

-299 QERQRTNGDP
+299 AERNRNTGGADKL
-309 NNINSIPTG
+309 NSIPTG
-318 DKGTIVEAD
+318 DKGTIIEAD
-327 NENMF
+327 NANMF